1 MQRVIDEMA
10 KAKGDIEKRYRNK
23 IPEIIRECMAFA
35 YLGKSFTFDA
45 NAELDRKVNQKLIA
59 LSDEIMEDIE
69 ARAKRCIEYAE
80 DEEDEDAIL
89 AYMKREQNGE
99 DLLSRIDKHNSN
111 FRYFLEGWMA
121 IGIVNGL
128 SQGSLLAN
136 IMTYMA
142 NPYISPLWQDAFKEG
157 YLSNSIRTRG
167 YSFGKGNMRNPIDA
181 LMVLAQ
187 DSINRAFQQGRFLRF
202 GKVGAIGYTIHR
214 GSSFDCPYCDSF
226 TGIVHPMTENLLP
239 LHPRCVCYS
248 IPVYPSNLANQHG
261 DSVTNLLAAFRSVQH
276 KSIRDPFRGKVF
288 ADPTGGLLSSLP
300 KTIVDLI
307 NDYYKYQY
315 NSARVSILK
324 QIVSKPDFKRL
335 AYYSNKNNSIFS
347 VYTDFAQGL
356 KLKEMPKNLRIASKY
371 LNNGFDVYILPNV
384 RGVKSADF
392 IVVKKGKYYYIEG
405 KEFDGY
411 STLGARIKDGATQS
425 DRVVIDVVGNQ
436 TTSYVYSEIKN
447 AFNSIPSLSELHLFK
462 GNRIIFIKRGQTLNE
477 KRFKKYFKELWD
489 SQK

>member
-69 ARAKRCIEYAE
+69 ARAKRCIAYAE

-99 DLLSRIDKHNSN
+99 NLLSRIDKHNSN

-121 IGIVNGL
+121 IGMVNGL

-202 GKVGAIGYTIHR
+202 GKDGAIGYTIHR

-226 TGIVHPMTENLLP
+226 TGIVHPLTECLLP
-239 LHPRCVCYS
+239 LHPRCVCWSKPVFGRVLTDVAKTPKALIQNKGLTEAQKKYRKDLQKWAIDKYKGTVVKNVFNIQISSKGIKEFINQPHKQYFEKNELIKNLPELIESSNYIGITEYHKENKYIKASHIYETSINGEKSYLIVRETVGGEYYFYS
-248 IPVYPSNLANQHG
+248 IS
-261 DSVTNLLAAFRSVQH
+261 DS
-276 KSIRDPFRGKVF
+276 K
-288 ADPTGGLLSSLP
+288 
-300 KTIVDLI
+300 
-307 NDYYKYQY
+307 
-315 NSARVSILK
+315 
-324 QIVSKPDFKRL
+324 
-335 AYYSNKNNSIFS
+335 
-347 VYTDFAQGL
+347 
-356 KLKEMPKNLRIASKY
+356 
-371 LNNGFDVYILPNV
+371 
-384 RGVKSADF
+384 
-392 IVVKKGKYYYIEG
+392 
-405 KEFDGY
+405 
-411 STLGARIKDGATQS
+411 
-425 DRVVIDVVGNQ
+425 
-436 TTSYVYSEIKN
+436 EIK
-447 AFNSIPSLSELHLFK
+447 
-462 GNRIIFIKRGQTLNE
+462 
-477 KRFKKYFKELWD
+477 
-489 SQK
+489 

>member
-23 IPEIIRECMAFA
+23 IPEIIRECMVFA

-69 ARAKRCIEYAE
+69 ARAKRCIAYAE

-202 GKVGAIGYTIHR
+202 GKDGAVGYTIHR

-226 TGIVHPMTENLLP
+226 TGIVHPMTECLLP
-239 LHPRCVCYS
+239 LHPRCVCWS
-248 IPVYPSNLANQHG
+248 KPVFDADALSW
-261 DSVTNLLAAFRSVQH
+261 DIISVN
-276 KSIRDPFRGKVF
+276 KGSIRIHKEIDR
-288 ADPTGGLLSSLP
+288 
-300 KTIVDLI
+300 
-307 NDYYKYQY
+307 
-315 NSARVSILK
+315 NS
-324 QIVSKPDFKRL
+324 PDFNDIL
-335 AYYSNKNNSIFS
+335 ESAYFFANRGSKVLITPQLSRSSQFDYDSIYGS
-347 VYTDFAQGL
+347 
-356 KLKEMPKNLRIASKY
+356 LRGTA
-371 LNNGFDVYILPNV
+371 
-384 RGVKSADF
+384 
-392 IVVKKGKYYYIEG
+392 
-405 KEFDGY
+405 FDGKCPDLKVDDWWY
-411 STLGARIKDGATQS
+411 EHEGFISS
-425 DRVVIDVVGNQ
+425 NP
-436 TTSYVYSEIKN
+436 KN
-447 AFNSIPSLSELHLFK
+447 AFRNMMKNGLEQS
-462 GNRIIFIKRGQTLNE
+462 NRIIINAPGLTEAYIKRSIW
-477 KRFKKYFKELWD
+477 KRINQDKQDILEVWIKRDKELINIY
-489 SQK
+489 KKLEE